1 MRDFE
6 LEKNLQ
12 STIDNGN
19 SVWVIGDIHG
29 YNETFD
35 ALIKKLSI
43 TDQDIFLCLGDLID
57 KGPDSLKVLE
67 RVKRSNNILKI

>member
-6 LEKNLQ
+6 LEKILQ

-43 TDQDIFLCLGDLID
+43 TDQDIILCLGDLID
-57 KGPDSLKVLE
+57 KGPDS
-67 RVKRSNNILKI
+67 